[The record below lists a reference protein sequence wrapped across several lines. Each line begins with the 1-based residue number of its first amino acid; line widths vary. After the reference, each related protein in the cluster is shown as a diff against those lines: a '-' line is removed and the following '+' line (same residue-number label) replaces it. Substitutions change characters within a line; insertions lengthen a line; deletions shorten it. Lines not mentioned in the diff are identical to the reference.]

1 MVNPFVE
8 EIVLQ
13 VSKAT
18 EMSCGDVRALIET
31 PPKPEMGDYALPCF
45 ALAKIFR
52 KAPHLIAE
60 ELSAQIATGDRISEV
75 RPAGPYLN
83 FFVPKTNLAGETLS
97 AILEQGADYGRG
109 DHGAGKT
116 VVIDFSHPN

>member
-18 EMSCGDVRALIET
+18 EMSSDEVMALIET
-31 PPKPEMGDYALPCF
+31 PPRAEMGDYALPCF
-45 ALAKIFR
+45 ALAKVFR
-52 KAPHLIAE
+52 KAPNMIAE

-75 RPAGPYLN
+75 RPTGPYLN
-83 FFVPKTNLAGETLS
+83 FFVPKTNLVGETLS
-97 AILEQGADYGRG
+97 AILEQGADYGRVEI
-109 DHGAGKT
+109 T
-116 VVIDFSHPN
+116 VLERRW